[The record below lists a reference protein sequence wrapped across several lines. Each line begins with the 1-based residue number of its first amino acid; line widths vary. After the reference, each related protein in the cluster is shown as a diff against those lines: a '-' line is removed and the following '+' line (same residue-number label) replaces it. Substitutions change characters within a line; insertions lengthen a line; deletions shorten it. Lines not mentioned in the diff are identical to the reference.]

1 MIVAL
6 LYAALYL
13 LGVWRYRGR
22 WPVTRTAWF
31 ACGVACTAAALSLD
45 DRRLPVHMVQH
56 LALLLVAPLLLLAG
70 RPGVLVLRA
79 LAPEWRRRL
88 LRIAPAPA
96 VCLGG
101 FTFVV
106 LLTHLPVLYGACARD
121 PLLHSGEHGL
131 YVLAGLLL
139 WWPMFDGARLGG
151 LGRLAY
157 VLVAMVPMSLLGAY
171 LVREPVVIY
180 AGVGAVADQ
189 QQAGA
194 IMWVLGDVIM
204 VAVGLW
210 CALAGLVAEERRQRA
225 REGTLR

>member
-1 MIVAL
+1 
-6 LYAALYL
+6 
-13 LGVWRYRGR
+13 
-22 WPVTRTAWF
+22 
-31 ACGVACTAAALSLD
+31 
-45 DRRLPVHMVQH
+45 
-56 LALLLVAPLLLLAG
+56 
-70 RPGVLVLRA
+70 
-79 LAPEWRRRL
+79 
-88 LRIAPAPA
+88 
-96 VCLGG
+96 
-101 FTFVV
+101 
-106 LLTHLPVLYGACARD
+106 
-121 PLLHSGEHGL
+121 
-131 YVLAGLLL
+131 
-139 WWPMFDGARLGG
+139 
-151 LGRLAY
+151 